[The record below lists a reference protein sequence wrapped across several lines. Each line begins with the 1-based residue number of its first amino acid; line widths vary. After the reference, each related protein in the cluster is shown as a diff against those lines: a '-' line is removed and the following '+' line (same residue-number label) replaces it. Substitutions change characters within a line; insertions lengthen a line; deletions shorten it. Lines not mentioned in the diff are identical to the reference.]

1 MMFRKSVWIPILSA
15 GLFVV
20 GCGLFYGRQVAN
32 QEPIK
37 IYKPVEVEKQAK
49 PKPPPPGETH
59 ETGHWHGDEWHAND
73 AHAPVEVSEAETSEP
88 ATPAAPT
95 EVQGGSGNIN
105 AVKAQVTPLGKPES
119 SIRTRT
125 PQEMAEIQRQ
135 WREWQA
141 WTKKAQEL
149 RVKFSEVSKLNT
161 ALMPETAEEA
171 ERYKTD
177 KEWQRKVQEAT
188 DKYDE
193 VLEMMQ
199 EHEAN
204 RILPPSQSF
213 R

>member
-1 MMFRKSVWIPILSA
+1 MLKQKRFWIPIVSVLVIA
-15 GLFVV
+15 V
-20 GCGLFYGRQVAN
+20 GCGLFYGRKVAN
-32 QEPIK
+32 QEPVK
-37 IYKPVEVEKQAK
+37 AYKPAVVEQPVA
-49 PKPPPPGETH
+49 PKPPPPGESY
-59 ETGHWHGDEWHAND
+59 ETGHWHGDEWHAEP
-73 AHAPVEVSEAETSEP
+73 HVPVEDSEAEVSEP
-88 ATPAAPT
+88 AIPADPT
-95 EVQGGSGNIN
+95 EVQGGSGGIN
-105 AVKAQVTPLGKPES
+105 AVKAQITPLGQES

-161 ALMPETAEEA
+161 ALMPGTAEEV

-193 VLEMMQ
+193 VLKTMQ
-199 EHEAN
+199 KHEAN
-204 RILPPSQSF
+204 RVLPPPESF